1 MCLVAGPG
9 TAVGVPVASLAMA
22 TKGRSPGR
30 PRADADPAT
39 RARTL
44 HAAQVH
50 FGERGY
56 AGVSMDQLAAAAGVN
71 VRAIYHYYPSK
82 RALFDAAAE
91 AAFETFGALVLELV
105 FVHNDT
111 RARLH
116 GFVELY
122 RVLYREHRHLL
133 ALLSVV
139 SMEAIAAA
147 RTAAGTP
154 SAVAGAEPVMVLNQL
169 IVDAARERGE
179 LDPSVGAE
187 AAVALIQAIGVG
199 LGVADLAEDGP
210 FLAMLDALDG
220 LIDGTLVRD
229 R

>member
-1 MCLVAGPG
+1 
-9 TAVGVPVASLAMA
+9 MA

-39 RARTL
+39 RARAL

-82 RALFDAAAE
+82 RALFDAAAA
-91 AAFETFGALVLELV
+91 AAFDTFGALVLELV
-105 FVHNDT
+105 FRHDDT
-111 RARLH
+111 RSRLH
-116 GFVELY
+116 GFVDLY
-122 RVLYREHRHLL
+122 RLLHRDHRHLL

-139 SMEAIAAA
+139 SMEAIAEA
-147 RTAAGTP
+147 RTTEGP
-154 SAVAGAEPVMVLNQL
+154 SSTVIGAEPVMALNQL
-169 IVDAARERGE
+169 IVEAAQERGE
-179 LDPSVGAE
+179 LDPSVGTD

-199 LGVADLAEDGP
+199 LGVADLADGGP
-210 FLAMLDALDG
+210 LLGMLDALDH